1 MAEPTLKFGA
11 SRKRM
16 TIEFHEPPTLAT
28 LEAISARLR
37 NDGARSLHVIV
48 AFDWRDPQARDWRDP
63 RHVPQLEKALNP
75 SIEAFIFDA
84 PSDAVA
90 RQSRN
95 TVGDICDVLE
105 TCPRLQRAFV
115 TGCSTMRKTRHEHL
129 RELYLIGEPLDA
141 SVIPGLAASQ
151 FPSLERLVLEQFG
164 LRAGELAES
173 LRAIE
178 APRLREVYIEG
189 VTVIEFL
196 DMIGTAML
204 PWTLCIRDPCFDDV
218 DRLFEVLEQRNELR
232 SGKLRLDSEKLFDS
246 EIAKLEQMGVTIE
259 DMRYVFNPRAYANW

>member
-1 MAEPTLKFGA
+1 MSEPTLKFDT
-11 SRKRM
+11 SCRRM

-37 NDGARSLHVIV
+37 NDDARSLHVIV

-84 PSDAVA
+84 PSDTTA

-95 TVGDICDVLE
+95 TVGNTCDLLE
-105 TCPRLQRAFV
+105 ACPRLQRAFV
-115 TGCSTMRKTRHEHL
+115 TGCSTMRKARHEQL
-129 RELYLIGEPLDA
+129 RELYLIGDPLDA
-141 SVIPGLAASQ
+141 SVIPGLATSQ
-151 FPSLERLVLEQFG
+151 FPSLERLVLEQFE
-164 LRAGELAES
+164 LRAGELAGS

-196 DMIGTAML
+196 DMVGTAAL

-218 DRLFEVLEQRNELR
+218 DRLFEILEQRSELR

-259 DMRYVFNPRAYANW
+259 DMRYVFNPRAYASW